1 MFRRSFMALT
11 LMTAGLPGQVDRT
24 KPPATPPLPD
34 YKLPPTFETR
44 LPNGLTVVL
53 LEDRRFPMTTV
64 RLGFQAGSK
73 YDPKEIPGLAETAAA
88 LLTEG
93 TRTRPARQI
102 AEELAAIGGT
112 LSGGAGPDG
121 LTLAGNALSEFTP
134 KLLALVA
141 DVARNANFPQEEI
154 ALRVQNRKQELQAQ
168 RSQPSFLADERLS
181 EVVFGENPYAHIAPT
196 MESLDRIDRKTL
208 AAFQEQYLA
217 PNNAYLVV
225 LGRIPAREETL
236 KLVKEY
242 FGSWQRKEPPAAP
255 QAVFPAS
262 ARKLALV
269 DRPGSVQADI
279 HLGRLAVNRAHPDY
293 FPLMVAHYIL
303 GGGASSR
310 MFMNIREKQGFAYDA
325 HSSVDARR
333 DGGMFSAVTQVRNEV
348 IEPALQAVIDEVAGM
363 GKAPVPEP
371 ELART
376 KNFISGLFVMRLET
390 QNGLATQ
397 LIALKLLGL
406 PNSYLEQYTARVR
419 AVTPERI
426 QEVARKY
433 MAPDKAAVVVV
444 GDASK
449 IAKPLAKFGE
459 FNVTKAK

>member
-1 MFRRSFMALT
+1 MYRRSFMALV
-11 LMTAGLPGQVDRT
+11 LMAMGLDAQVDRT
-24 KPPATPPLPD
+24 KPPVTPPVPD
-34 YKLPPTFETR
+34 YKLPPTFETN

-53 LEDRRFPMTTV
+53 LEDPRFPMTTV
-64 RLGFQAGSK
+64 RLGFSAGTK
-73 YDPKEIPGLAETAAA
+73 YDPKDIPGLSEMTAG

-93 TRTRPARQI
+93 TRTRTQRQI
-102 AEELAAIGGT
+102 AEELAAIGGA
-112 LSGGAGPDG
+112 LNGGSGPDG

-134 KLLALVA
+134 KLLALLA
-141 DVARNANFPQEEI
+141 DVARNASFPEEEI
-154 ALRVQNRKQELQAQ
+154 KLRVQNRKQELEAQ
-168 RSQPSFLADERLS
+168 RSQPSFLADEKLA
-181 EVVFGENPYAHIAPT
+181 EVVFGGHPYGHIAPT
-196 MESLDRIDRKTL
+196 MQALDRIDRKTL
-208 AAFQEQYLA
+208 TAFQSQYLA
-217 PNNAYLVV
+217 PNNAFLVV
-225 LGRIPAREETL
+225 LGRIPPREETL
-236 KLVKEY
+236 KLVTEY
-242 FGSWQRKEPPAAP
+242 FGSWQRKEPPPAP
-255 QAVFPAS
+255 KAEFPES

-279 HLGRLAVNRAHPDY
+279 HLGRLAINRAHPDY
-293 FPLMVAHYIL
+293 FPLMVAHFIL

-333 DGGMFSAVTQVRNEV
+333 DAGLFSAVTQVRNEV
-348 IEPALQAVIDEVAGM
+348 IEPALQAVLDEVGGM
-363 GKAPVPEP
+363 AKAPVPEP
-371 ELART
+371 ELTRT
-376 KNFISGLFVMRLET
+376 KNFINGIFVMRLET

-397 LIALKLLGL
+397 LISLKLLGL

-449 IAKPLAKFGE
+449 IGKPLEKFGS
-459 FNVTKAK
+459 FNVSQAQ